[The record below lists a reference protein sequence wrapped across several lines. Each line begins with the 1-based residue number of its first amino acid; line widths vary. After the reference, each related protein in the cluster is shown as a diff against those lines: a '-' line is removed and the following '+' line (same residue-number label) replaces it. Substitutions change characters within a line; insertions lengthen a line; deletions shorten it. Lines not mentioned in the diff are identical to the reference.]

1 MHDLHFED
9 NLELY
14 KDLVPKNVK
23 PHLPIYKDLIYKVAE
38 VQKKLSGNMYR
49 VTDID
54 DLVKR
59 VENGQFKVGRYAVI
73 EEENGSYK
81 LTRFTDFFET
91 EFEEIRSL
99 LERIIKD
106 LPEGDYKDYIE
117 SLHTAYGNN
126 NFLDPYKKWIL
137 LKPDAYDVELMLF
150 PVEVEFDKLFNT
162 INSFDASLSVLA
174 KEFIDTS
181 EEEYKNYLLGIVKN
195 IPRFSELHYKVE
207 EDFSRLNIRVDYSI
221 YAAGVHSIVPYY
233 SQNLPAERNFAS
245 EWGSKIII
253 YKSTIDKALH
263 NGFYSLAETILVD
276 NPLSRDQISEA
287 LIHKLY
293 IHEIVEALMI
303 FAGARRRLKS
313 QQPFVREF
321 NSDIFGINTYLLYLL
336 KTEDNTSKAVASAY
350 TYVLSAFN
358 YYSRNHT
365 PETRSSHYKQYIACT
380 NYFLSTGSLKL
391 TDKNMLQIDA
401 KAMIKDINELS
412 KISSTLLMEGTE
424 EQAKEFF
431 DKYSDEEVFKK
442 VLKIS

>member
-1 MHDLHFED
+1 MHDIHFED

-14 KDLVPKNVK
+14 KDLVPASVK
-23 PHLPIYKDLIYKVAE
+23 PHLPIYKDLIYKIAE

-54 DLVKR
+54 DLVKK
-59 VENGQFKVGRYAVI
+59 VENKQFKVGRYAII

-81 LTRFTDFFET
+81 LTRFIEFFET
-91 EFEEIRSL
+91 EFEQIRAL
-99 LERIIKD
+99 LEKIIKD
-106 LPEGDYKDYIE
+106 LPKGPYKEYME
-117 SLHTAYGNN
+117 SLYTAYGNN
-126 NFLDPYKKWIL
+126 NFLDPYKKWVL
-137 LKPDAYDVELMLF
+137 LKPDTAGVELMLF

-162 INSFDASLSVLA
+162 INSFDASLRVLA
-174 KEFIDTS
+174 KEFIDTG
-181 EEEYKNYLLGIVKN
+181 EENYKNYLLGIVKN

-221 YAAGVHSIVPYY
+221 YSAGVHSIVPYF
-233 SQNLPAERNFAS
+233 SQNLPAERNFAT

-253 YKSTIDKALH
+253 YKTTIDKALH

-276 NPLSRDQISEA
+276 NNLTRKQISKA

-313 QQPFVREF
+313 QHPFVREF

-336 KTEDNTSKAVASAY
+336 KTEDNSKKAVASAY

-358 YYSRNHT
+358 YYRRNHT

-391 TDKNMLQIDA
+391 TKNNKLKVDP

-412 KISSTLLMEGTE
+412 KISSNLLMEGTE
-424 EQAKEFF
+424 EQAKKFF
-431 DKYSDEEVFKK
+431 NKYSDETVFKK
-442 VLKIS
+442 VLDID